1 MVRWSTGQEQCR
13 LECDQGAGGSQ
24 QEEVQCMPGQGLS
37 WAGRVEQGWAGVQ
50 LLEQADPQLL
60 AEPGAA
66 AVAAVATV
74 VAAVA
79 VVVVSDAVAVVIA
92 AVVVVAVVVVVMEV
106 VEQS

>member
-24 QEEVQCMPGQGLS
+24 QEVVQCRPGQGLS

-66 AVAAVATV
+66 AVAAVAIV
-74 VAAVA
+74 VAVVA

-92 AVVVVAVVVVVMEV
+92 AVVVVAVVVVMEE

>member
-1 MVRWSTGQEQCR
+1 MRWSTGQEQCR
-13 LECDQGAGGSQ
+13 LECGQGAGGSQ
-24 QEEVQCMPGQGLS
+24 LEVVQCRPGQGLS
-37 WAGRVEQGWAGVQ
+37 WAGRVEQGLAGVQ

-92 AVVVVAVVVVVMEV
+92 AAVAVVAVVVVMEE